1 MTLPV
6 DDIFANL
13 VTELKQHQR
22 VILQAPPGAGKS
34 TRLPL
39 LLLQSG
45 LYSTTEQIVILE
57 PRRVAARQIAHFLA
71 KSLEQKIGQ
80 QVGLTMRGQNLVSK
94 DTVIRI
100 VTDGVMVRQLQQ
112 NPELE
117 NVGLVIFDE
126 FHERALQTDL
136 ALALTIDAQE
146 LNEDVRILIMSATLD
161 LTKLSTELNA
171 PVVESQGRQFP
182 VDINYCKASLLP
194 SIEEIGTAVSLA
206 IQQQDSSILVFLSG
220 IGEIKR
226 LEQWLE
232 QRIPDNCDLF
242 PLFGGLSIEEQVQ
255 AIEPAKQGRRKI
267 VLATNIAQT
276 SLTIDGIDV
285 VVDAG
290 TERVNSYNAK
300 TGVEQLQTQPISIAS
315 SIQRAGRAGR
325 LRAGVCYRLG
335 SKEVFERRRQHDIA
349 EIERVDLAQ
358 LLLEVSL
365 WGAKFEDL
373 FWLSKPDAS
382 QLTMAEQSLLQLG
395 YWQRSANGYKSTEL
409 VAHFQRLGLG
419 LRFSKM
425 LALAEQQQD
434 SSLVST
440 GALLACYLEQNIRP
454 NKANLAEQVEYMSA
468 ADWQKVSQDL
478 HRLSSRLGLAKVQR
492 QNVDV
497 DSIGLLMLWAYPD
510 RIAKKQG
517 KRWKMANGSSVEFH
531 SSQPE
536 PSCEYIVV
544 TGVNSSEYGHYVQS
558 FCEIAYQDI
567 ATHANELIQ
576 TRQVTQWSEQKQSP
590 QRSEQ
595 VRVGQLVV
603 AEKVLPLTMSEQDWQ
618 QVWCSALQQQ
628 GWQWLERQE
637 LIVSFINK
645 LKLAK
650 ANTKL
655 DDFPNWT
662 VDSLMADLTEPE
674 NWLAPYVGQIR
685 KLPELKKLDISKVLL
700 SNMSWQAQQEFAELC
715 PDSYQT
721 PAGNQRK
728 IDYSREQ
735 PKLSVKLQEMF
746 GEPASPAICRGQVP
760 LTIELL
766 SPAQRPLQ
774 VTQDLADFWQNAY
787 VEVKKE
793 MKGRYPKHP
802 WPDDPVNFQATTKTK
817 RQLNK

>member
-39 LLLQSG
+39 LLLESG
-45 LYSTTEQIVILE
+45 LYSSTEQIIILE

-71 KSLEQKIGQ
+71 RSLGQNIGQ

-94 DTVIRI
+94 ETVIRI

-117 NVGLVIFDE
+117 NIGLVIFDE

-136 ALALTIDAQE
+136 ALALTLDAQE

-161 LTKLSTELNA
+161 LSKLSSELDA

-182 VDINYCKASLLP
+182 VDVNYCKASLLP
-194 SIEEIGTAVSLA
+194 SIDEIGTAVSLA
-206 IQQQDSSILVFLSG
+206 ISQQNSSILVFLSG

-232 QRIPDNCDLF
+232 QRIPDNCDVF
-242 PLFGGLSIEEQVQ
+242 PLYGGLSIEQQVQ
-255 AIEPAKQGRRKI
+255 AIEPAEQGRRKI

-276 SLTIDGIDV
+276 SLTIEGIDV

-290 TERVNSYNAK
+290 TERVNTFNAK

-325 LRAGVCYRLG
+325 LRPGVCYRLG
-335 SKEVFERRRQHDIA
+335 SKEVFERRRQHDVA

-365 WGAKFEDL
+365 WGARLNDL
-373 FWLSKPDAS
+373 FWLSQPDRS
-382 QLTMAEQSLLQLG
+382 QINMAEQSLLQLG
-395 YWQRSANGYKSTEL
+395 YWQRAANGYKNTEL
-409 VAHFQRLGLG
+409 VSDFQRLGLG

-425 LALAEQQQD
+425 LAFAESQRDTSLLA
-434 SSLVST
+434 T
-440 GALLACYLEQNIRP
+440 GALLACYLEQNIRS
-454 NKANLAEQVEYMSA
+454 NKANLAEQIEYMSS
-468 ADWQKVSQDL
+468 ADWQKLNHDL
-478 HRLSSRLGLAKVQR
+478 NRLCSRLTLAKVQR
-492 QNVDV
+492 QDIDV
-497 DSIGLLMLWAYPD
+497 DNISLLMLWAYPD
-510 RIAKKQG
+510 RVAKKLG

-531 SSQPE
+531 SSQVE
-536 PSCEYIVV
+536 PSCEFIIV
-544 TGVNSSEYGHYVQS
+544 TGINSSEYGNYVQS
-558 FCEIAYQDI
+558 FCEIAYQ
-567 ATHANELIQ
+567 ELEQHGSDLIETQ
-576 TRQVTQWSEQKQSP
+576 QVTQWSEQKQGP

-595 VRVGQLVV
+595 VRIGQLTIS
-603 AEKVLPLTMSEQDWQ
+603 EKVLPLTMSEQDWQ

-628 GWQWLERQE
+628 GWQLLADQE
-637 LIVSFINK
+637 TVFSFINK
-645 LKLAK
+645 VKLAR
-650 ANTKL
+650 ANTKV
-655 DDFPNWT
+655 DFPNWT
-662 VDSLMADLTEPE
+662 RDSLLAELTQPE

-685 KLPELKKLDISKVLL
+685 KLPELKKLDISKILL
-700 SNMSWQAQQEFAELC
+700 SNMSWEVQQEFTQLC

-728 IDYSREQ
+728 IDYSTDK

-746 GEPASPAICRGQVP
+746 GEPASPAICRGQVA

-774 VTQDLADFWQNAY
+774 VTQDLANFWQNAY

-802 WPDDPVNFQATTKTK
+802 WPDDPVNFVATTKTK